1 MQEWE
6 GHRENDERKDEE
18 MEGWKDEGMEGEEEE
33 KEG

>member
-6 GHRENDERKDEE
+6 GHRENDEQKDKE
-18 MEGWKDEGMEGEEEE
+18 MEGWKDEGMDGEEEE